1 MSTRYDDRDDRD
13 YDRDSQ
19 YYGQYNR
26 RSSLENTRS
35 FGERGDNRWGESR
48 SGEGRYGQSG
58 GRGYSGGGNTYG
70 RGGYSGGGYGGG
82 SYSSGGGR
90 ESQRY
95 DREGRGGSE
104 RWSGGRSYG
113 RES

>member
-35 FGERGDNRWGESR
+35 FGERAENRWGESRGEGR
-48 SGEGRYGQSG
+48 SGEGRYGE
-58 GRGYSGGGNTYG
+58 SGGGGYGGSSTYG
-70 RGGYSGGGYGGG
+70 RGSYRGGGYGGG
-82 SYSSGGGR
+82 SSRRGGGGEVAGDARR
-90 ESQRY
+90 E
-95 DREGRGGSE
+95 RG
-104 RWSGGRSYG
+104 
-113 RES
+113 